1 MTTFCNTDRDTLLA
15 ALQPVVGIVERR
27 HTLPVLAHVR
37 LRQVGGQVEL
47 ASSDLER
54 HVTVMAD
61 LGASS
66 GAHATTV
73 PAHKLHDIL
82 RALPT
87 GQRLTLSA
95 ERDRLM
101 LRSGGSRFALQ
112 TLPAAD
118 FPAAPDAP
126 AGAITVDMPRSAL
139 LALIDRAAFAM
150 AVQDIRYFFNG
161 LLFSLAAGRLTLVGT
176 DGNRLAVAHA
186 DVAHDGPPLQV
197 IVPRKTVTELQR
209 LLRSRSDDAVQLQL
223 AVGQVRC
230 KVGAQKGAL
239 ELVST
244 VIEGQFPD
252 HRRVLP
258 TQQTLAVTVD
268 RAAWL
273 ASVQRAV
280 ILASEKFRGLKL
292 SFFPGG
298 LRMVAANAEQEE
310 AVEELPADHA
320 GIDLEIGLNAAYLID
335 LLASSEASQVHLAL
349 RDAQSPLLFTLPSQ
363 PDFAYVVGPMRI

>member
-1 MTTFCNTDRDTLLA
+1 MTTFCDTDRDTLLA

-37 LRQVGGQVEL
+37 LRQVAGQVEL

-54 HVTVMAD
+54 HVSVRAD
-61 LGASS
+61 LGT
-66 GAHATTV
+66 GPGEQATTV
-73 PAHKLHDIL
+73 PAHKLHEIL
-82 RALPT
+82 RALPA
-87 GQRLTLSA
+87 GQRLKLAA
-95 ERDRLM
+95 ERERLT
-101 LRSGGSRFALQ
+101 LRSGGSRFTLQ

-126 AGAITVDMPRSAL
+126 AAAIDLALPRAQL
-139 LALIDRAAFAM
+139 LQLIDRVAFAM

-161 LLFSLAAGRLTLVGT
+161 LLFSLAPGRLTLVGT

-186 DVAHDGPPLQV
+186 EVAHDGPALAV

-209 LLRSRSDDAVQLQL
+209 LLRSRDDQTVLLQL

-230 KVGAQKGAL
+230 RMGAVEGSL

-258 TQQTLAVTVD
+258 TQQNLGVTVH

-273 ASVQRAV
+273 AGVQRAV

-292 SFFPGG
+292 SFLPGG
-298 LRMVAANAEQEE
+298 LRMVAANAELEE
-310 AVEELPADHA
+310 AVEELPAEHA
-320 GIDLEIGLNAAYLID
+320 GITLEIGLNAAYLID
-335 LLASSEASQVHLAL
+335 LLASTDAPTVHLAL
-349 RDAQSPLLFTLPSQ
+349 RDAHSPLLFTLPTQ

>member
-61 LGASS
+61 LGAGS

-82 RALPT
+82 RALPA
-87 GQRLTLSA
+87 GQRLTLAA
-95 ERDRLM
+95 ERDRLA

-126 AGAITVDMPRSAL
+126 AGAITLDMPRSAL
-139 LALIDRAAFAM
+139 LALIDRVAFAM

-186 DVAHDGPPLQV
+186 DVAHDGPALAV

-209 LLRSRSDDAVQLQL
+209 LLRNRPDDAVQLQL

-230 KVGAQKGAL
+230 RLGAL

-258 TQQTLAVTVD
+258 TQQTLAVSVD

-335 LLASSEASQVHLAL
+335 LLASSEAPTVHLAL
-349 RDAQSPLLFTLPSQ
+349 RDAHSPLLFTLPSQ

>member
-1 MTTFCNTDRDTLLA
+1 MTPFCDTDRDTLLA

-37 LRQVGGQVEL
+37 LRQRGGQVEL

-54 HVTVMAD
+54 HVTVTAD
-61 LGASS
+61 LGTGPGEA
-66 GAHATTV
+66 ATTV

-82 RALPT
+82 RALPA

-95 ERDRLM
+95 ERDRLT
-101 LRSGGSRFALQ
+101 LRSGGSRFALH

-118 FPAAPDAP
+118 FPAAPEAP
-126 AGAITVDMPRSAL
+126 AGAISLSLPRSAL
-139 LALIDRAAFAM
+139 LALIDRVAFAM

-161 LLFSLAAGRLTLVGT
+161 LLFSLAPGRLTLVGT

-186 DVAHDGPPLQV
+186 EVAHDGPALAV

-209 LLRSRSDDAVQLQL
+209 LLRSRDDEAVQLQL

-230 KVGAQKGAL
+230 RMGAL

-258 TQQTLAVTVD
+258 QHPPGQALAVTVD

-273 ASVQRAV
+273 AGVQRAV

-292 SFFPGG
+292 SFYPGG
-298 LRMVAANAEQEE
+298 LRMVAANAELEE
-310 AVEELPADHA
+310 AVEELPAEHA
-320 GIDLEIGLNAAYLID
+320 GIELEIGLNAAYLID
-335 LLASSEASQVHLAL
+335 LLASSEAPQVHLVL
-349 RDAQSPLLFTLPSQ
+349 RDAQSPLLFTLPAQ